1 MRPLAVRFAGTLLP
15 VLACLV
21 LLSSDARALSFQA
34 DFTATTYQVVA
45 GDTYADLLA
54 AHQAGTPLAS
64 VTLTALENVSAQ
76 VEAGVTTNYSI
87 LMTAILDVAVA
98 GQYEFQVGADWG
110 RGGVAAII
118 DNGTGAVIDEF
129 VRTDDIWWAND
140 WNNPDVFTTLVDL
153 DAGTSYTLVWL
164 GFEGCCGG
172 TTTIRFSFE
181 GGPFQIL
188 NEPNLEPFVVPEAGM
203 AALVG
208 LGLTTLAA
216 RRRSAKTASPC
227 VRGDRRSL

>member
-21 LLSSDARALSFQA
+21 FLSSDARALSFQA

-110 RGGVAAII
+110 RGGVAAVI
-118 DNGTGAVIDEF
+118 DNGTGAVIDEL

-153 DAGTSYTLVWL
+153 DAGASYTLVWL

-172 TTTIRFSFE
+172 VTTIRFSVD
-181 GGPFQIL
+181 GSPFQIV
-188 NEPNLEPFVVPEAGM
+188 NEPNLEPFAVPEPTT
-203 AALVG
+203 ALLLG
-208 LGLTTLAA
+208 LGLTGFAS
-216 RRRSAKTASPC
+216 RRRGQ
-227 VRGDRRSL
+227 RG